1 MYTSNSSK
9 GCVLEVDVE
18 YSKELRQL
26 HNNYLLAQDK
36 MEIKE
41 EMLSCD
47 HLIIDDLY
55 NTPISNI
62 EKLVLN
68 LLCVA
73 KVWKG

>member
-1 MYTSNSSK
+1 M

-26 HNNYLLAQDK
+26 HNNYLLAPDK

-41 EMLSCD
+41 EMLTSD

>member
-1 MYTSNSSK
+1 
-9 GCVLEVDVE
+9 
-18 YSKELRQL
+18 
-26 HNNYLLAQDK
+26 

-41 EMLSCD
+41 EMLTSD

-62 EKLVLN
+62 EKLVLD